1 MATLLTR
8 RRFTIRDYYRMAEA
22 GLFGEDDR
30 VELIEGDIVEMTPI
44 GSRHA
49 GTVTYLHRTLSL
61 RLGDRALV
69 SAQNPIQFPELRS
82 EPQPDLAVLR
92 PRADFYRGSHPESR
106 DILLVIEVADTSIL
120 PDRRVKVP
128 LYAKAGIREVW
139 LVDLS
144 DDCVEVYG
152 DPVSGRYR
160 ETRVLRRG
168 DSVPMTAFPG
178 HPRRGRGARLR
189 KTPAAPLAT

>member
-1 MATLLTR
+1 
-8 RRFTIRDYYRMAEA
+8 
-22 GLFGEDDR
+22 
-30 VELIEGDIVEMTPI
+30 
-44 GSRHA
+44 
-49 GTVTYLHRTLSL
+49 VTYLHRTLSL
-61 RLGDRALV
+61 RIGDRALV

-82 EPQPDLAVLR
+82 EPQPDITVLR

-106 DILLVIEVADTSIL
+106 DVLLVIEVADTSIL

-128 LYAKAGIREVW
+128 LYAKAGIREAW
-139 LVDLS
+139 LVNLS

-168 DSVPMTAFPG
+168 DSVAMTAFPDV
-178 HPRRGRGARLR
+178 
-189 KTPAAPLAT
+189 TLAVAEVLG